1 MSGRLPRPPLL
12 AITDRRQLPPGR
24 DLHRTLAAVV
34 AAGLR
39 WVSLREKDLPVGALR
54 RLLRSCRA
62 ALAGPAIPHLSLHGS
77 VELFLELSD
86 LGLDGLHLP
95 GEVDVAAA
103 RARLGPLPLIG
114 ASCHCTQSLAAAAA
128 GGADYAT
135 LSPIFASRSKPGYGP
150 ALGLEALARAPKPLP
165 VLALGGVTAAR
176 VPACL
181 AAGAAGAAVMGP
193 LMRAADPGGAA
204 AALLKG
210 YEAQGTASAPELPPD
225 R

>member
-1 MSGRLPRPPLL
+1 M
-12 AITDRRQLPPGR
+12 
-24 DLHRTLAAVV
+24 
-34 AAGLR
+34 
-39 WVSLREKDLPVGALR
+39 
-54 RLLRSCRA
+54 
-62 ALAGPAIPHLSLHGS
+62 
-77 VELFLELSD
+77 
-86 LGLDGLHLP
+86 
-95 GEVDVAAA
+95 
-103 RARLGPLPLIG
+103 
-114 ASCHCTQSLAAAAA
+114 
-128 GGADYAT
+128 
-135 LSPIFASRSKPGYGP
+135 
-150 ALGLEALARAPKPLP
+150 ARAPKPLP